1 MDGGDGG
8 VAFGAAQAKQ
18 AQAWHQRDAG
28 QGIEF
33 LLGTSGMLVVP
44 RKIVAVATDERAHS
58 FAGRMREAV
67 ELAGV
72 RMRQDQR
79 PVFGADGV
87 VGRDHAAFG

>member
-1 MDGGDGG
+1 
-8 VAFGAAQAKQ
+8 
-18 AQAWHQRDAG
+18 
-28 QGIEF
+28 
-33 LLGTSGMLVVP
+33 MLVVP

-58 FAGRMREAV
+58 FAGRIREAV

-72 RMRQDQR
+72 RMRQHQR